1 MHIQCLKM
9 VTPFDPVITQWS
21 VSLHEVTGNTGGG
34 LGTEKGWMYAPRL
47 SAQQHKYSEN
57 SFLI

>member
-47 SAQQHKYSEN
+47 SAQQRK
-57 SFLI
+57 